1 MKRDEVLSRLKPL
14 LSLEPVHF
22 SYFTRCHIAAVLVII
37 HYNYTTPHILLTKRS
52 SSLKHH
58 SGEIS
63 FPGGSYS
70 KNDKSLYS
78 TAIRETKEEVGL
90 TIKEKDIIGNLNIVK
105 TLTSNY
111 TIVPYLTLQDKI
123 PKPRIL
129 VDEVEKIVDVS
140 LLDVLKTMSFDTDHY
155 HLSIKEVYKF
165 TYQREVIWGATA
177 RILKQLYDCLCTKHK

>member
-1 MKRDEVLSRLKPL
+1 MKAL
-14 LSLEPVHF
+14 LSLSPAPV
-22 SYFTRCHIAAVLVII
+22 SYFTRCQIAAVLVII
-37 HYNYTTPHILLTKRS
+37 HYNYTRPHVLLTKRS

-63 FPGGSYS
+63 FPGGRYS

-111 TIVPYLTLQDKI
+111 TIVPYVTLQDKI

-129 VDEVEKIVDVS
+129 VNEVEKIVDVS
-140 LLDVLKTMSFDTDHY
+140 LLDVLKTMSIDTDHY
-155 HLSIKEVYKF
+155 DLSIKEVYKF

-177 RILKQLYDCLCTKHK
+177 RILKQLYDCFCI

>member
-1 MKRDEVLSRLKPL
+1 
-14 LSLEPVHF
+14 
-22 SYFTRCHIAAVLVII
+22 
-37 HYNYTTPHILLTKRS
+37 
-52 SSLKHH
+52 
-58 SGEIS
+58 
-63 FPGGSYS
+63 
-70 KNDKSLYS
+70 LYS

-90 TIKEKDIIGNLNIVK
+90 TIKEKDIIGNLDIVK

-111 TIVPYLTLQDKI
+111 TIVPYVTLQDKI
-123 PKPRIL
+123 PIPRIL
-129 VDEVEKIVDVS
+129 VDEVEKVDDVS